1 MVRWLRG
8 RYAPC
13 NMYMSARCVKVGL
26 RFSPDLFRCDSCGLQ
41 FLQSGNNYYDLL
53 PHHLLENKGNQWRER
68 QQEMEE
74 RNKDLIASPLPRII
88 AWIRLHPLCLLLATL
103 FGDVLDVG
111 GERRALFATI
121 FPATLHRRWLGEYNC
136 EVKMRGCGVRIV
148 SYLLPSTVRG

>member
-1 MVRWLRG
+1 VVRWLRG

-88 AWIRLHPLCLLLATL
+88 AWIRLHPLCPPPGRTI
-103 FGDVLDVG
+103 
-111 GERRALFATI
+111 RRC
-121 FPATLHRRWLGEYNC
+121 PGRW
-136 EVKMRGCGVRIV
+136 RGAAGIVRD
-148 SYLLPSTVRG
+148 YLPRNTT